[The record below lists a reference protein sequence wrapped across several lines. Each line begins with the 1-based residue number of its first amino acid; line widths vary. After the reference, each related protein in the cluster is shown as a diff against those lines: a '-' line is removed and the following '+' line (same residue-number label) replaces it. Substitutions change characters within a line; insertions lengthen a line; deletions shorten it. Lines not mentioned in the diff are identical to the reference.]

1 MNVML
6 DKIEKAYEGKAVL
19 SGFSATFEEG
29 KTTAVMGASGSGKTT
44 LLRILMGLEIPDH
57 GRISGTPERF
67 YVVFQ
72 EDRLCEEFTVEENIR
87 MVLPKQCDTKKINEC
102 LENLGIAECRKKYVN
117 KLSGGMKRRVAI
129 ARAILSASEGA
140 KDKESFKGMIVLDE
154 PFKGL
159 DEETKLRVMAY
170 VKNMIAKKTTV
181 LVTHEKN
188 EADYLADKILYL
200 DV

>member
-1 MNVML
+1 ML
-6 DKIEKAYEGKAVL
+6 DKIEKAYERKAVL
-19 SGFSATFEEG
+19 SGVSAVFEEG

-44 LLRILMGLEIPDH
+44 LLRILMGLEKPDY
-57 GRISGTPERF
+57 GRITGTPKRF

-87 MVLPKQCDTKKINEC
+87 MVLPKHYDTKRINEC
-102 LENLGIAECRKKYVN
+102 LENLGIAECRKKCVN

-129 ARAILSASEGA
+129 ARAILAADEGTE
-140 KDKESFKGMIVLDE
+140 DKEAFKGMIILDE

-159 DEETKLRVMAY
+159 DEATKIRVMAY
-170 VKNMIAKKTTV
+170 VKNMIVGKTTV

-188 EADYLADKILYL
+188 EADDLADKILYL